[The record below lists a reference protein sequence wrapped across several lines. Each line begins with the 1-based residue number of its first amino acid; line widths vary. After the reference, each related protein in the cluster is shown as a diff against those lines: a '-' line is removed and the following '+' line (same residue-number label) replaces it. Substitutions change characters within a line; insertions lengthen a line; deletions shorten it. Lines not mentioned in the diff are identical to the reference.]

1 MKRILLFFTLLTS
14 VALFSQIF
22 KPVKWETSIEK
33 VSDKE
38 YVLVATANIEEGWAI
53 YGQNIADGGPVKT
66 SFVFQQGKNY
76 ELVGKT
82 EEFNGHEKFDKTF
95 EMNLVK
101 FYEKAIFKQRIKLN
115 SEMTNINA
123 QVEFMS
129 CNDERCLPP
138 DMVELVFKTSNS
150 NDASAETETE
160 KVQAV
165 PDEEA
170 NMLLYG
176 MTKKDLVM
184 PTDDNENTAV
194 ASEKTEDKK
203 SLVTIFFIAFLSG
216 LAALLTPCVFPM
228 IPMTV
233 SYFTKQS
240 KTKAEGIKNAIFYGI
255 SIIAIY
261 VLLGYSI
268 TKIFGVDS
276 LNAMAA
282 NVWFNLIFFALL
294 VVFAFSFFGYFEITL
309 PSSWSTKIDS
319 QADRGGFIGI
329 FFMALALAIVS
340 FSCTGPII
348 GSLLVEAVSKG
359 GVAPLVG
366 MFGFSFAIALPFALF
381 SAFPGWLNSL
391 PQSGGWM
398 TSVKVVLGFLELAL
412 AFKFLSAADLGG
424 HWGILKYETFMIIW
438 IIIFGAMALYLFG
451 KIKFPHDS
459 PIKKLSMG
467 RIFLGTII
475 AGFTLY
481 LFTGFRFSE
490 GTNTYKPLPIMSG
503 LAPSAGYSYMYPNHC
518 PNNLPCF
525 KDLKKGLEYAKEHK
539 MPIMLDFTGYSC
551 VNCRNMED
559 FVWSKPKVDE
569 VLRNDYVLIS
579 LYVDDNQRELP
590 KNEQIVVN
598 DVSGGTRKLTT
609 YGQKWSH
616 LQAKFFNINSQ
627 PYYVLLNYDGKHV
640 LNKPV
645 GYTPN
650 ENDYL
655 KWLEDGKAKVKEI
668 HKNSVE
674 NLFEK

>member
-1 MKRILLFFTLLTS
+1 MS

-22 KPVKWETSIEK
+22 KPVKWTTSIEK
-33 VSDKE
+33 VSDSE
-38 YVLVATANIEEGWAI
+38 YILVATANIKDGWAI

-66 SFVFQQGKNY
+66 SFVFQQRKNY

-82 EEFNGHEKFDKTF
+82 EEFNGCEKFDKTF

-101 FYEKAIFKQRIKLN
+101 FYEKAIFKQRIKLS

-129 CNDERCLPP
+129 CNNERCLPP

-150 NDASAETETE
+150 NNASTETETE

-184 PTDDNENTAV
+184 PTDD
-194 ASEKTEDKK
+194 DKK
-203 SLVTIFFIAFLSG
+203 SLLMIFFIAFLSG

-261 VLLGYSI
+261 VLLGYAI
-268 TKIFGVDS
+268 TSIFGVAS
-276 LNAMAA
+276 LNAMASDI
-282 NVWFNLIFFALL
+282 WFNLIFFTLL
-294 VVFAFSFFGYFEITL
+294 VVFA
-309 PSSWSTKIDS
+309 
-319 QADRGGFIGI
+319 FIGI

-412 AFKFLSAADLGG
+412 AFKFLSAADLVG

-459 PIKKLSMG
+459 PIKKLSIG

-475 AGFTLY
+475 AVFTLY
-481 LFTGFRFSE
+481 LCTAFRFSE
-490 GTNTYKPLPIMSG
+490 STNTYKPLPIMSG
-503 LAPSAGYSYMYPNHC
+503 LAPSANYSYMYPNHT
-518 PNNLPCF
+518 PNNLSGF
-525 KDLKKGLEYAKEHK
+525 KDLKEGLAYAKKHK
-539 MPIMLDFTGYSC
+539 KPIMLDFTGYSC
-551 VNCRNMED
+551 VNCRKMED
-559 FVWSKPKVDE
+559 FVWTDPRVDKT
-569 VLRNDYVLIS
+569 LRNDYVLIS

-590 KNEQIVVN
+590 ENEQIVVN
-598 DVSGGTRKLTT
+598 GISGTRKLTT

-627 PYYVLLNYDGKHV
+627 PYYVLLNYDGKQV

-650 ENDYL
+650 ENEYL
-655 KWLEDGKAKVKEI
+655 KWLEKAFWQVFSDFLS
-668 HKNSVE
+668 HYFYCFLYSF
-674 NLFEK
+674 L